1 MRIEQKTFS
10 VIHADEGM
18 VLARKS
24 NGMIV
29 GESYHLGYNYYDEG
43 VGLSSPRLEV
53 PEDFEE
59 IAKPEDWEQPQVINQ
74 VQRLKRTDE
83 LIKRNIAEM
92 NSLNLSAVEALEVK
106 NWYPV
111 WGETEGFRE
120 GDEIEKGTWFQYE
133 DKLYAALQTHTIQAI
148 YPPSVHTAALYT
160 EVTEDYNEEGEENG
174 TRENPI
180 EYNGNMALEEGK
192 YYKQYDVVYLCTRDT
207 INPVYADLAGL
218 VGIYVEKVD

>member
-1 MRIEQKTFS
+1 MRIELKTFTI
-10 VIHADEGM
+10 IHADEGM

-59 IAKPEDWEQPQVINQ
+59 IVKPENYEQPQVINQ

-83 LIKRNIAEM
+83 LIKQNIAEM
-92 NSLNLSAVEALEVK
+92 NSLNLSAKEALEVK
-106 NWYPV
+106 NWYPI

-120 GDEIEKGTWFQYE
+120 GDTIIAGTKMQYG
-133 DKLYAALQTHTIQAI
+133 DKLWQALQDHTLMGI
-148 YPPSVHTAALYT
+148 YPPSIATASLYK
-160 EVTEDYNEEGEENG
+160 EVTREDDSTLG
-174 TRENPI
+174 TLDNPI
-180 EYNGNMALEEGK
+180 QYNGNMVLEEGK
-192 YYKQYDVVYLCTRDT
+192 YYKQYDVVYLCTRDS
-207 INPVYADLAGL
+207 INPVYNDLKDL
-218 VGIYVEKVD
+218 VGFYVEVAKTE

>member
-1 MRIEQKTFS
+1 MRIEQVTFS
-10 VIHADEGM
+10 VICADEGM

-43 VGLSSPRLEV
+43 VGLSAPRLEV

-59 IAKPEDWEQPQVINQ
+59 IVKPEDYEQPQVIDQ

-83 LIKRNIAEM
+83 LIQRNIAEM
-92 NSLNLSAVEALEVK
+92 NSLSLSAVEALEVK
-106 NWYPV
+106 NWYPI
-111 WGETEGFRE
+111 WGETEKFRE
-120 GDEIEKGTWFQYE
+120 GDTITAGTKMQYG
-133 DKLYAALQTHTIQAI
+133 DKLWEALQTHTLMSI
-148 YPPSVHTAALYT
+148 YPPSIDTASLYK
-160 EVTEDYNEEGEENG
+160 EVTPDDDTLG
-174 TRENPI
+174 TKDNPI

-207 INPVYADLAGL
+207 INPVYADLSGL
-218 VGIYVEKVD
+218 VGIYVELA